1 MKPLFRCEYCS
12 QIGTK
17 EELEKHEKICLSNPA
32 VKCCDNCKFAWEKD
46 WVCLMFKNNNGE
58 ILECKYREYMINQES
73 SSSISTIRDPIPES
87 RICEH
92 YERGTPGK
100 IIPV

>member
-1 MKPLFRCEYCS
+1 MKQLYKCDYCRY
-12 QIGTK
+12 IGIE
-17 EELEKHEKICLSNPA
+17 EELEKHEKVCIHNPA

-46 WVCLMFKNNNGE
+46 LVRLMFKSNDGE
-58 ILECKYREYMINQES
+58 VLECKYREYMANRES
-73 SSSISTIRDPIPES
+73 SSSVSTIHDPLPEG

-100 IIPV
+100 LIPV